1 MYGNIYVCRGRFRG
15 QKIMSAGVLLPNKF
29 RKGGGGG
36 GALFGVCAV
45 KWGNMVFN
53 HEAIS

>member
-1 MYGNIYVCRGRFRG
+1 
-15 QKIMSAGVLLPNKF
+15 MSAGVLVQNKF

-36 GALFGVCAV
+36 GLFGVCAV
-45 KWGNMVFN
+45 KRGNMVFN